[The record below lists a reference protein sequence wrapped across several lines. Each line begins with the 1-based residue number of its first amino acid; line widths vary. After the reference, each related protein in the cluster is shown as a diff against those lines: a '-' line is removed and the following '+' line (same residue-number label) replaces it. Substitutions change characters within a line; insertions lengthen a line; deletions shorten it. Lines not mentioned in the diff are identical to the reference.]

1 LKEKV
6 DSNENEI
13 RKNIYLEARP
23 WGNFIRY
30 AHNENCTVKIITV
43 NSGQSLSKQAHK
55 KRDELWIVLDEG
67 LRVDLDGKVFD
78 PKVNEIVV
86 IMRNM
91 KHRLSS
97 TGKKGRVLEVS
108 FGYQDEND
116 IERFDDIYGRK

>member
-1 LKEKV
+1 V
-6 DSNENEI
+6 DSIENEI

-23 WGNFIRY
+23 WGNFVRY
-30 AHNENCTVKIITV
+30 AQNENCTVKIITV
-43 NSGQSLSKQAHK
+43 NSGQMLSKQSHK

-86 IMRNM
+86 IMRNT

-97 TGKKGRVLEVS
+97 TGKKGRVLEIS
-108 FGYQDEND
+108 FGFQDEND
-116 IERFDDIYGRK
+116 IERFDDMYGRK

>member
-1 LKEKV
+1 V
-6 DSNENEI
+6 DSIENEI

-23 WGNFIRY
+23 WGNFVRY
-30 AHNENCTVKIITV
+30 AQNENCTVKIITV
-43 NSGQSLSKQAHK
+43 NSGQMLSKQSHK

-86 IMRNM
+86 IMRNT

-97 TGKKGRVLEVS
+97 TGKKGRVLEIS
-108 FGYQDEND
+108 FGFQDEND
-116 IERFDDIYGRK
+116 IERFDDMYGRT